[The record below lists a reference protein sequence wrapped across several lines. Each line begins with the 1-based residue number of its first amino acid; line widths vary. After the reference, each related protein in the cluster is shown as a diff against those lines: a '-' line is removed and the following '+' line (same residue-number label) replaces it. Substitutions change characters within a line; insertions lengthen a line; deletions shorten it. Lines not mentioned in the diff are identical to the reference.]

1 MDVSVGGNEIWGVNR
16 QFQIWKRTTST
27 NWVRIPGGLK
37 QVAVSD
43 KDHVWGVNNG
53 DYIYRRTGNSWQQ
66 VSGRLKVVSVGQSG
80 VWGVN
85 SNDDIFYRT
94 GTYGDPDTQGT
105 GVGANLALSL
115 HKMISNVICSRGK
128 FKDLFLTS

>member
-1 MDVSVGGNEIWGVNR
+1 M
-16 QFQIWKRTTST
+16 
-27 NWVRIPGGLK
+27 K
-37 QVAVSD
+37 QVSVSD

-105 GVGANLALSL
+105 GVSIVHGREPNKLGGGGLTRFLPPFAAAALP
-115 HKMISNVICSRGK
+115 
-128 FKDLFLTS
+128 DLLQ

>member
-1 MDVSVGGNEIWGVNR
+1 MSDISVGGNEIWGVNR
-16 QFQIWKRTTST
+16 ASQIWKRTASTS
-27 NWVRIPGGLK
+27 WVRIPGGLK
-37 QVAVSD
+37 QVSVSD
-43 KDHVWGVNNG
+43 KDHVWGVNSG
-53 DYIYRRTGNSWQQ
+53 DHIYRRTGDSWQQ

-105 GVGANLALSL
+105 GVSKCVNCQNSFLCAHLQIVVG
-115 HKMISNVICSRGK
+115 M
-128 FKDLFLTS
+128 FK

>member
-1 MDVSVGGNEIWGVNR
+1 MDISVGGNDIWGVNR

-27 NWVRIPGGLK
+27 SWVRIPGGLK
-37 QVAVSD
+37 QVSVSD
-43 KDHVWGVNNG
+43 KDHVWGVNSG
-53 DYIYRRTGNSWQQ
+53 DHIYRRTGDSWQQ

-105 GVGANLALSL
+105 GV
-115 HKMISNVICSRGK
+115 SNYNCRQ
-128 FKDLFLTS
+128 